1 MTIIWMM
8 KKPEGRDGGMVNMTG
23 VFGSNGE
30 WESWEDELGSTPTAE
45 RISKCYCFECGE
57 VKEGEDPIS
66 ALRACGVKEVR
77 EALAVGGFDLEEVD
91 AR

>member
-1 MTIIWMM
+1 
-8 KKPEGRDGGMVNMTG
+8 MVNMEG
-23 VFGSNGE
+23 AFGLDGE
-30 WESWEDELGSTPTAE
+30 WESWEDELGSTSTAE
-45 RISKCYCFECGE
+45 RISNRFCFGCGE

-77 EALAVGGFDLEEVD
+77 DALAVTGFDLEAFD